1 MIKKISTKI
10 AGLYILKN
18 ISYEDNRG
26 LFKELWNKRI
36 MNDLQLKCSFD
47 QDNIS
52 ISKKH
57 VIRGLHF
64 QNKPHEQL
72 KYIRVIQGRI
82 LDVAVDI
89 RKKSTTFG
97 QYLALEISNQNNTGL
112 WIPKGFAH
120 GFLALEDN
128 TIVTY
133 KCAGLYNRE
142 HEQTIKWNDPELNIN
157 WGINN
162 PKIST
167 KDSQGISFATYKE
180 DKNLEL

>member
-10 AGLYILKN
+10 EGLYILKK
-18 ISYEDNRG
+18 ISHKDNRG
-26 LFKELWNKRI
+26 LFKELWNKHI

-57 VIRGLHF
+57 VVRGLHF
-64 QNKPHEQL
+64 QNKPYEQL
-72 KYIRVIQGRI
+72 KYIQVIQGSI

-89 RKKSTTFG
+89 RKRSKTFG
-97 QYLALEISNQNNTGL
+97 QHVALEISNKNNTGL

-120 GFLALEDN
+120 GFLALEHN
-128 TIVTY
+128 TIVVY
-133 KCAGLYNRE
+133 KCAGKYHKNYE
-142 HEQTIKWNDPELNIN
+142 KTISWNDPELNIN

-162 PKIST
+162 PIISI
-167 KDSQGISFATYKE
+167 KDSQGISFETYRK
-180 DKNLEL
+180 DKNIQL